1 MTTMDKETA
10 RQHFRALRRG
20 LTEEER
26 RKAAQDLR
34 DVVLEGLE
42 PLGISPGATV
52 AAYLSTGPEPSTEL
66 LLPALEA
73 AGYKVLVP
81 VCEPGYQLSWTHWYD
96 GVELVRS
103 PRAWVYEPV
112 GERFANSVMTGVS
125 LLLIPGLAVDT
136 DGNRMGQGGGYYD
149 RFLAALELLPE
160 RPRKAGVS
168 YSHEVVPAG
177 TFEVTNLDAPLE
189 GSVSTDG
196 WRWFGPRTV

>member
-10 RQHFRALRRG
+10 RQHFRELRRG
-20 LTEEER
+20 LTEDER
-26 RKAAQDLR
+26 REAAQRLCDI
-34 DVVLEGLE
+34 VLAGLA
-42 PLGISPGATV
+42 PLGIHPGQAV

-73 AGYKVLVP
+73 AGYKILVP

-112 GERFANSVMTGVS
+112 GERFANSIMTDVS

-149 RFLAALELLPE
+149 RFLASLDMLPE
-160 RPRKAGVS
+160 RPRKAGVF
-168 YSHEVVPAG
+168 YAHEVVPAG

-189 GSVSTDG
+189 GAVSTEG
-196 WRWFGPRTV
+196 WRWFGPETV